1 MTDNTFKIIV
11 KQSTPVD
18 ATITGVE
25 INDDIQSLSSPISL
39 NDLTDETIKEAS
51 KSLEQV
57 ISGSSVKQVTEPEEE
72 PVSATEEEPVAAS
85 EEEPVSASEEEPVA
99 ASEEEPVAAS
109 EEEPVAASEE
119 EPVAASEEE
128 PVAASEEEPVAASEE
143 EPVAA
148 SEEEPA
154 VKEIMNMNVI
164 FKNKK
169 GDEIFNGK
177 LNELTEQLTNKLNN
191 PLTANP
197 KDKERLLAYINNN
210 KNKWAD
216 TNKTEEDINR
226 LVDTKRKQIQR
237 LQFKDNELQGGNHTR
252 KHKRKVGKKNTN
264 TRKYSKKQMKT
275 RRKSRGK
282 QNNVSHKSK
291 K

>member
-85 EEEPVSASEEEPVA
+85 EEEPVS
-99 ASEEEPVAAS
+99 
-109 EEEPVAASEE
+109 
-119 EPVAASEEE
+119 
-128 PVAASEEEPVAASEE
+128 ASEE